1 MGYPVDMVSAAI
13 KMFGFLGVILGCL
26 VVVSIMLKRR
36 REGGA
41 RPGGARN
48 LMRVV
53 QRCQV
58 GVKKSII
65 ALEVPGAV
73 LLVGVGADG
82 MSLLARLEGEA
93 ADLSLSQSSED
104 DSVVVPFA
112 EQLKRTVMAFRR
124 NENVSGEA
132 GRVV

>member
-13 KMFGFLGVILGCL
+13 KMFGFLGAILGCL
-26 VVVSIMLKRR
+26 VVVSIVLKRHR
-36 REGGA
+36 QGGA
-41 RPGGARN
+41 GPGGGRN

-58 GVKKSII
+58 GVKKSVV
-65 ALEVPGAV
+65 ALEVQGAV

-82 MSLLARLEGEA
+82 VNLLARLEGDA
-93 ADLSLSQSSED
+93 ASLSLLQSTGD
-104 DSVVVPFA
+104 QAVVVPFA

-124 NENVSGEA
+124 NENGSVDA
-132 GRVV
+132 GRGV

>member
-1 MGYPVDMVSAAI
+1 MGYPVDMVTAAI

-36 REGGA
+36 REGGV
-41 RPGGARN
+41 RPGGAGN

-58 GVKKSII
+58 GVKKSIV

-82 MSLLARLEGEA
+82 VNLLARLEGEA

-104 DSVVVPFA
+104 YSVVVPFA
-112 EQLKRTVMAFRR
+112 DQLKRTVMAFRR

-132 GRVV
+132 GRGV

>member
-13 KMFGFLGVILGCL
+13 KMFGFLGAILGCL
-26 VVVSIMLKRR
+26 VVVSIVLKRQR
-36 REGGA
+36 QGGA
-41 RPGGARN
+41 GLGGGGN

-58 GVKKSII
+58 GVKKSIV

-82 MSLLARLEGEA
+82 VNLLARLEGGA
-93 ADLSLSQSSED
+93 ANLSLPEATGEQA
-104 DSVVVPFA
+104 VVIPFA
-112 EQLKRTVMAFRR
+112 DQLKRTVMAFRK
-124 NENVSGEA
+124 NEKASVDA
-132 GRVV
+132 GRGI